1 MSDKNELVVIVEE
14 QGLEITQSE
23 HILNN
28 FTEFFKRAKEW
39 ELEARSLT
47 VSDVSEVDKMT
58 KAREVRLSLRDI
70 RLEAE
75 KTRKSLKEKALREG
89 KAIDGVANVI
99 KALIE
104 PLEEHLEAQEK
115 FAENIKKQE
124 EERKQRERTELVSSL
139 GGDPYMYNIKD
150 MSDEIFGKL
159 VENLKKQKEDK
170 EKEEKEAE
178 ERRIENEKKHVLW
191 EKRRFEMAPYKDF
204 FSPDTAITVDTD
216 ENTFRAIMVKLVKN
230 KLDYDNEQKE
240 IKKENERLNKEKE
253 EKAKQD
259 EEERKKRDGEQKK
272 KDEEHEIELEKE
284 RIEKKRLA
292 DELKKKDDEEFERKM
307 KEEKEKQAKEEED
320 RQKKLAPEKEKLF
333 AWSEQIKSI
342 EVPDGLS
349 KAGLQIVKEAEEAL
363 LKISQ
368 DIKLKIKNL

>member
-1 MSDKNELVVIVEE
+1 MEKNELVVVVEE
-14 QGLEITQSE
+14 SGLEITQSE

-28 FTEFFKRAKEW
+28 FTEFFKRAKQW
-39 ELEARSLT
+39 EVEARSLT
-47 VSDVSEVDKMT
+47 VSDVSEVEKMT

-124 EERKQRERTELVSSL
+124 EDRKQRERIDLVSSL
-139 GGDPYMYNIKD
+139 GGDPYMYNVKD
-150 MSDEIFGKL
+150 MSDEIFAKL
-159 VENLKKQKEDK
+159 ADNLKKQKEDR
-170 EKEEKEAE
+170 EEEARLAEEK
-178 ERRIENEKKHVLW
+178 RL
-191 EKRRFEMAPYKDF
+191 
-204 FSPDTAITVDTD
+204 
-216 ENTFRAIMVKLVKN
+216 
-230 KLDYDNEQKE
+230 KE
-240 IKKENERLNKEKE
+240 IEDKKIEDERIRKENEDLKKQKE
-253 EKAKQD
+253 EDDKKRKIE
-259 EEERKKRDGEQKK
+259 EEERKK
-272 KDEEHEIELEKE
+272 
-284 RIEKKRLA
+284 
-292 DELKKKDDEEFERKM
+292 
-307 KEEKEKQAKEEED
+307 KEEKEKKEKKELEDKLKAKEDEEKRLAMEEKKKKNAEEELE
-320 RQKKLAPEKEKLF
+320 RQKKLAPEKDKLF

>member
-1 MSDKNELVVIVEE
+1 MEKNELVVVVEE
-14 QGLEITQSE
+14 SGLEITQSE

-28 FTEFFKRAKEW
+28 FTEFFKRAKQW
-39 ELEARSLT
+39 EVEARSLT
-47 VSDVSEVDKMT
+47 VSDVSEVDKMA
-58 KAREVRLSLRDI
+58 KAREVRLSLREI
-70 RLEAE
+70 RVEAE

-124 EERKQRERTELVSSL
+124 EERKLRERTELVSSL

-150 MSDEIFGKL
+150 MGDEIFDKL
-159 VENLKKQKEDK
+159 VENLKKQKADK
-170 EKEEKEAE
+170 EEEARLAEEKRLKE
-178 ERRIENEKKHVLW
+178 IE
-191 EKRRFEMAPYKDF
+191 EKRLE
-204 FSPDTAITVDTD
+204 D
-216 ENTFRAIMVKLVKN
+216 ERIR
-230 KLDYDNEQKE
+230 
-240 IKKENERLNKEKE
+240 KENEELKKQKE
-253 EKAKQD
+253 EDDKKRKIE
-259 EEERKKRDGEQKK
+259 EEERKK
-272 KDEEHEIELEKE
+272 
-284 RIEKKRLA
+284 
-292 DELKKKDDEEFERKM
+292 
-307 KEEKEKQAKEEED
+307 KEEKDKKEKKELEDKLKAKEEEERKQKEAEEKKKKEEEELE